1 MSSLQARTLTT
12 RSAGAA
18 VDHAARLEL
27 LEFYL
32 AHHEDISRCAQAS
45 LEWFRQGPAS
55 AKDYVGLETVVR
67 TLPAIKEKNLAL
79 HAYHDRMN
87 GFPKVVVSTTLD
99 RAKWQNSTLI
109 SGNVAEEI
117 SQLKQ
122 RPGRNINMSGS
133 GTLVSWLL
141 REGLLDQ
148 LDLLQFPVVVGRGK
162 RLFEGEGGQAGLT
175 LAGSQTFSSGV
186 VHLSYQ
192 RAGG

>member
-1 MSSLQARTLTT
+1 MA
-12 RSAGAA
+12 
-18 VDHAARLEL
+18 
-27 LEFYL
+27 
-32 AHHEDISRCAQAS
+32 
-45 LEWFRQGPAS
+45 
-55 AKDYVGLETVVR
+55 
-67 TLPAIKEKNLAL
+67 
-79 HAYHDRMN
+79 DRMN

-122 RPGRNINMSGS
+122 RAGRNINMSGS

-186 VHLSYQ
+186 VHLTYQ
-192 RAGG
+192 RADG